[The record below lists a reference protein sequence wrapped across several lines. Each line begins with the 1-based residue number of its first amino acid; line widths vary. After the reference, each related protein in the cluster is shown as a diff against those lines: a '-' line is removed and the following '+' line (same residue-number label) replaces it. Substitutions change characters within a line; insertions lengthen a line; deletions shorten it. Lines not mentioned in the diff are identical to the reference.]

1 MKKLLTVL
9 GCFAA
14 AMVLC
19 AGESLDAAKTFE
31 ADYRSRKI
39 APVVAKGNAAAKVVL
54 GTAPE
59 FSAQGLVVGK
69 GKASLR
75 YDTAGNLNSSN
86 GAIEILFENTA
97 LDWNDKSKLI
107 LIQSLGKDL
116 TFYIYKHSTDGLGA
130 FFGNRAVKKW
140 SAFPRAIPKRLGDK
154 KLYHLVINYSDKEVQ
169 CFVDGKLMRSIKST
183 TALGAF
189 GKHFYV
195 GPAGQRF
202 GRDAVATIA
211 KVAAYNRPLAK
222 EEVADL
228 ASQNAGE

>member
-1 MKKLLTVL
+1 MKKLLTAL
-9 GCFAA
+9 CCLTA

-19 AGESLDAAKTFE
+19 AGESPDAAKTFE
-31 ADYRSRKI
+31 ADFRSGKT
-39 APVVAKGNAAAKVVL
+39 APVVAKGNVAAKVVL

-59 FSAQGLVVGK
+59 FSAKGLVVGK

-75 YDTAGNLNSSN
+75 YDAAGNLNSGS
-86 GAIEILFENTA
+86 GAIEILFENTD
-97 LDWNDKSKLI
+97 LIWDDPSKLV
-107 LIQSLGKDL
+107 LLQSIGKDL
-116 TFYIYKHSTDGLGA
+116 TFYIYKHSKDGLGA

-195 GPAGQRF
+195 GPAGKF
-202 GRDAVATIA
+202 GRDAVVTIA
-211 KVAAYNRPLAK
+211 KITAYNRPLAK